1 MGGVQ
6 AEHVHAGLHQRVDP
20 VQHVGG
26 GADGGA
32 HQQAALLVAGG
43 GGVYGGLLDVL
54 DGDEA
59 LEVVLIVHDGQLLDL
74 VAAQD
79 LLGLLQRDAL
89 PGGDQV
95 VPGHHVVHQLAHVGL
110 KLHVAVGDNTDE
122 LAVLADGHAGDAVLG
137 HELVGLRQRMAGGQP
152 EGVGDDAVLAALD
165 HVHLLGLGADG
176 HIFMN
181 DADAALTGDG
191 DGHAVLGDG
200 IHGGAHQGDVKPDP
214 AGELGMQ
221 IDVCG
226 QDVALGGDE
235 QHVVEGEALPGEL
248 LALVSVDHG
257 ASPFIFLLSQR
268 LNFFYFTRWLR
279 RCQGVSSASSTAPS
293 NRLLPA

>member
-1 MGGVQ
+1 
-6 AEHVHAGLHQRVDP
+6 
-20 VQHVGG
+20 
-26 GADGGA
+26 
-32 HQQAALLVAGG
+32 
-43 GGVYGGLLDVL
+43 
-54 DGDEA
+54 
-59 LEVVLIVHDGQLLDL
+59 
-74 VAAQD
+74 
-79 LLGLLQRDAL
+79 
-89 PGGDQV
+89 
-95 VPGHHVVHQLAHVGL
+95 
-110 KLHVAVGDNTDE
+110 
-122 LAVLADGHAGDAVLG
+122 
-137 HELVGLRQRMAGGQP
+137 MAGGQP
-152 EGVGDDAVLAALD
+152 EGVGDDAVLATLD

-279 RCQGVSSASSTAPS
+279 RCQGVSSASSTALS